1 MLRIIGLGLD
11 IVRRICHTGNME
23 KVKGTYF
30 VVTGESYY
38 VKANSEDEAEAVFN
52 VGMGYMDESNYP
64 DFDTA
69 DAFSRIEYADTYTT
83 YEPITDFSV

>member
-1 MLRIIGLGLD
+1 
-11 IVRRICHTGNME
+11 ME
-23 KVKGTYF
+23 KAKGTYF

-64 DFDTA
+64 DFDTT
-69 DAFSRIEYADTYTT
+69 DAFERIEYTDTYTT

>member
-1 MLRIIGLGLD
+1 
-11 IVRRICHTGNME
+11 ME

-38 VKANSEDEAEAVFN
+38 VKADSEEEAEAVFN
-52 VGMGYMDESNYP
+52 VGMGYLDESNYP
-64 DFDTA
+64 EFELE
-69 DAFSRIEYADTYTT
+69 DAFSRIEYTDTYTT